1 MVYSV
6 KCFALHYRNEAMEV
20 FEKNMN
26 ISFLLDFY
34 GDVLTEKQREI
45 LDLYYNEDLSLAEI
59 AESNGLTRQGVR
71 HVIKKA
77 EDELTS
83 LENKLGLA
91 NHFVKLSSAY
101 DTIASNLRTVSEM
114 VEKNAAKQEIIDRL
128 NAEIEQIRALEL
140 LGE

>member
-1 MVYSV
+1 M
-6 KCFALHYRNEAMEV
+6 

-34 GDVLTEKQREI
+34 GDVLSDKQREI

-77 EDELTS
+77 EDELLF
-83 LENKLGLA
+83 LETKLGLA
-91 NHFVKLSSAY
+91 NRFVTLESVYNS
-101 DTIASNLRTVSEM
+101 IADNLLAVSKMIENDAP
-114 VEKNAAKQEIIDRL
+114 KNDITEL
-128 NAEIEQIRALEL
+128 LGAEIEKIRTLEL
-140 LGE
+140 IGEK

>member
-1 MVYSV
+1 M
-6 KCFALHYRNEAMEV
+6 

-34 GDVLTEKQREI
+34 GEMLTEKQRGIME
-45 LDLYYNEDLSLAEI
+45 LYYNEDLSLAEV

-77 EDELTS
+77 EDELIN
-83 LENKLGLA
+83 LESKLGLA
-91 NHFVKLSSAY
+91 NRFVKLSNAY
-101 DTIASNLRTVSEM
+101 NTIAGNLSTVCKM
-114 VEKNAAKQEIIDRL
+114 VEENAQKQEIINCL

-140 LGE
+140 IGEQE

>member
-1 MVYSV
+1 M
-6 KCFALHYRNEAMEV
+6 

-77 EDELTS
+77 EDTLTD
-83 LENKLGLA
+83 LESKLGLA
-91 NHFVKLSSAY
+91 NRFIKLGNAY
-101 DTIASNLRTVSEM
+101 TTIADGLTDICKMIESNSD
-114 VEKNAAKQEIIDRL
+114 KQEIIRLL
-128 NAEIEQIRALEL
+128 NAKIENIRTLEL
-140 LGE
+140 IGEQN

>member
-1 MVYSV
+1 M
-6 KCFALHYRNEAMEV
+6 

-34 GDVLTEKQREI
+34 GDVLSEKQREI

-77 EDELTS
+77 EDELLF
-83 LENKLGLA
+83 LETKLGLA
-91 NHFVKLSSAY
+91 NRFVTLENVYNSIADNLSKVSAMIET
-101 DTIASNLRTVSEM
+101 DAP
-114 VEKNAAKQEIIDRL
+114 KNEIT
-128 NAEIEQIRALEL
+128 EL
-140 LGE
+140 LGVEIEKIRTLEFIGEK

>member
-1 MVYSV
+1 M
-6 KCFALHYRNEAMEV
+6 

-59 AESNGLTRQGVR
+59 AESSGLTRQGVR

-77 EDELTS
+77 EDELTT

-91 NHFVKLSSAY
+91 NHFVKLS
-101 DTIASNLRTVSEM
+101 TVSEM
-114 VEKNAAKQEIIDRL
+114 VEKNTAKQEIIDRL

>member
-1 MVYSV
+1 MD
-6 KCFALHYRNEAMEV
+6 L

-34 GDVLTEKQREI
+34 GEVLSEKQREI

-77 EDELTS
+77 EDELLS
-83 LENKLGLA
+83 LETKLGLA
-91 NHFVKLSSAY
+91 NRFVILGNTYRS
-101 DTIASNLRTVSEM
+101 IAENLLTVCALI
-114 VEKNAAKQEIIDRL
+114 EKDAPKHEIT
-128 NAEIEQIRALEL
+128 EL
-140 LGE
+140 LGAEIKKISALESIGE

>member
-1 MVYSV
+1 M
-6 KCFALHYRNEAMEV
+6 

-45 LDLYYNEDLSLAEI
+45 MDLYYNEDLSLAEI

-77 EDELTS
+77 EDALTD
-83 LENKLGLA
+83 LESKLGLA
-91 NHFVKLSSAY
+91 DRFVKLGCAY
-101 DTIASNLRTVSEM
+101 DTIANNLASICKM
-114 VEKNAAKQEIIDRL
+114 VEQDSAKPEIINRL
-128 NAEIEQIRALEL
+128 NAEIEKVRALEQ
-140 LGE
+140 LGD

>member
-1 MVYSV
+1 M
-6 KCFALHYRNEAMEV
+6 

-34 GDVLTEKQREI
+34 GDVLDEKPRAL

-59 AESNGLTRQGVR
+59 AESEGMTRQGVR

-77 EDELTS
+77 EQQLLF

-91 NHFVKLSSAY
+91 NHFVKIRSVSGGI
-101 DTIASNLRTVSEM
+101 IASLSDACEMLSRGADTAAVKALLQAQIAEVRTL
-114 VEKNAAKQEIIDRL
+114 A
-128 NAEIEQIRALEL
+128 QI
-140 LGE
+140 GE

>member
-1 MVYSV
+1 M
-6 KCFALHYRNEAMEV
+6 

-59 AESNGLTRQGVR
+59 AESSGLTRQGVR

-77 EDELTS
+77 EDELTT

-91 NHFVKLSSAY
+91 NHFVKLSNAY
-101 DTIASNLRTVSEM
+101 DTIASNLLTVSEM
-114 VEKNAAKQEIIDRL
+114 VEKNAAKQEIINRL

>member
-1 MVYSV
+1 M
-6 KCFALHYRNEAMEV
+6 

-77 EDELTS
+77 EDVLID
-83 LENKLGLA
+83 LEHSLGLA
-91 NHFVKLSSAY
+91 DRFVKLGAAY
-101 DTIASNLRTVSEM
+101 DTIAKNLSSICELI
-114 VEKNAAKQEIIDRL
+114 EKDGAKSEIITRL
-128 NAEIEQIRALEL
+128 NGEIAKIRALEQ
-140 LGE
+140 LGD

>member
-1 MVYSV
+1 M
-6 KCFALHYRNEAMEV
+6 

-34 GDVLTEKQREI
+34 GDVLDEKPRAL

-59 AESNGLTRQGVR
+59 AESEGMTRQGVR

-77 EDELTS
+77 EQQLLF

-91 NHFVKLSSAY
+91 NHFVKIRSVSGGI
-101 DTIASNLRTVSEM
+101 IASLSDACEM
-114 VEKNAAKQEIIDRL
+114 LSRGADTDAVKALLQAQI
-128 NAEIEQIRALEL
+128 AEVQTLAQI
-140 LGE
+140 GE

>member
-1 MVYSV
+1 M
-6 KCFALHYRNEAMEV
+6 

-34 GDVLTEKQREI
+34 GDVLSDKQREI

-77 EDELTS
+77 EDELLF
-83 LENKLGLA
+83 LETKLGLA
-91 NHFVKLSSAY
+91 NRFVTLENVYSSIADNLLSVSAM
-101 DTIASNLRTVSEM
+101 I
-114 VEKNAAKQEIIDRL
+114 EKGAPKHEITEL
-128 NAEIEQIRALEL
+128 LGAEIEKIRTLESI
-140 LGE
+140 GEQ

>member
-1 MVYSV
+1 M
-6 KCFALHYRNEAMEV
+6 

-34 GDVLTEKQREI
+34 GDVLSDKQREI

-77 EDELTS
+77 EDELLF
-83 LENKLGLA
+83 LETKLGLA
-91 NHFVKLSSAY
+91 NRFVTLETVYNAIADNLSKVSAMI
-101 DTIASNLRTVSEM
+101 DNNAP
-114 VEKNAAKQEIIDRL
+114 KNEITEL
-128 NAEIEQIRALEL
+128 LGAEIEKIRTIEFI
-140 LGE
+140 GEK

>member
-1 MVYSV
+1 M
-6 KCFALHYRNEAMEV
+6 

-34 GDVLTEKQREI
+34 GEMLSEKQRGI
-45 LDLYYNEDLSLAEI
+45 LDLYYNEDLSLAEV

-71 HVIKKA
+71 HILKKA
-77 EDELTS
+77 EDELIN

-91 NHFVKLSSAY
+91 NRFVKLGTAY
-101 DTIASNLRTVSEM
+101 DTVAENLLSVSKM
-114 VEKNAAKQEIIDRL
+114 VEQSAPTQEIIDRL
-128 NAEIEQIRALEL
+128 HAEIEQIRALKL

>member
-1 MVYSV
+1 M
-6 KCFALHYRNEAMEV
+6 

-34 GDVLTEKQREI
+34 GDVLSEKQREI

-77 EDELTS
+77 EDELLF
-83 LENKLGLA
+83 LETKLGLA
-91 NHFVKLSSAY
+91 NHFVTLESVYNSIADNLLAVSAMIEKDAPKDEITELLS
-101 DTIASNLRTVSEM
+101 
-114 VEKNAAKQEIIDRL
+114 
-128 NAEIEQIRALEL
+128 AEIEKIRTIEFI
-140 LGE
+140 GEK

>member
-1 MVYSV
+1 M
-6 KCFALHYRNEAMEV
+6 

-34 GDVLTEKQREI
+34 GDVLDEKPRTL

-59 AESNGLTRQGVR
+59 AESEGMTRQGVR

-77 EDELTS
+77 EQELLF

-91 NHFVKLSSAY
+91 NHFVKIRSVS
-101 DTIASNLRTVSEM
+101 DGIIASLSDACEMLSRGDTDTDKIKTLLQTQMEEVRTL
-114 VEKNAAKQEIIDRL
+114 A
-128 NAEIEQIRALEL
+128 QI
-140 LGE
+140 GE

>member
-1 MVYSV
+1 M
-6 KCFALHYRNEAMEV
+6 

-34 GDVLTEKQREI
+34 GDVLNDKQREI
-45 LDLYYNEDLSLAEI
+45 LNLYYNEDLSLAEI

-77 EDELTS
+77 EDELFL

-91 NHFVKLSSAY
+91 NRFLLLSDAYSSISNNLKNIEKLIE
-101 DTIASNLRTVSEM
+101 DGAS
-114 VEKNAAKQEIIDRL
+114 KNEIIKLL
-128 NAEIEQIRALEL
+128 NVEIEKVNNLESV
-140 LGE
+140 GE

>member
-1 MVYSV
+1 M
-6 KCFALHYRNEAMEV
+6 

-34 GDVLTEKQREI
+34 GDVLNDKQREI
-45 LDLYYNEDLSLAEI
+45 LNLYYNEDLSLAEI

-77 EDELTS
+77 EDELFS

-91 NHFVKLSSAY
+91 NRFLLLGDAYSSISNNLKNIGRLIE
-101 DTIASNLRTVSEM
+101 DGAS
-114 VEKNAAKQEIIDRL
+114 KNEIIKLL
-128 NAEIEQIRALEL
+128 NVEIEKINNLESV
-140 LGE
+140 GE